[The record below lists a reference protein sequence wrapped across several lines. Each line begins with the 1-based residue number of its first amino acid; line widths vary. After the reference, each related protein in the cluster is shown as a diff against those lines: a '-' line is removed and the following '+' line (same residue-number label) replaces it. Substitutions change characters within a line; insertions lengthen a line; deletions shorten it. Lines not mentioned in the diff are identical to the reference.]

1 MSRDGASINV
11 KLLDGTN
18 IPHEDLGDGQD
29 YCIAVGGE
37 EFKVDM
43 TLTGAFFS
51 KHEMANKRLY
61 ATCFIDGVSLRTNY
75 KSLITVASYT
85 KGCNYSFKEIRNDDE
100 SRSALMFMKLELE
113 EWNDYEDSKANALK
127 FQASKLGMIE
137 VFIESQISMEDTS
150 SNRLRNKQRNRH
162 RKNLVHV
169 PVVKVAST
177 SAAPA
182 VSSSSAL
189 ATELATIPVEELRNK
204 QRNHHRKNLVHVPV
218 VKAASASAAPAV
230 SSSSALATELAAI
243 PVEEVPKAGDTVVKD
258 TKDVLH
264 RRTLTFTE
272 GRQTR
277 PPPPPATSQPAKK
290 SLVSASSTSRFPT
303 EPKPKIWVF
312 DEELTVLRI
321 SYQTRDWFDQAK
333 EKLRKDA
340 AAKNN
345 IFAST
350 ALLDGEVEVVH
361 QPQPK
366 RQRGEPVVIDLTRED
381 AIDEVAS
388 QDISSALR
396 GSSHGKQRCFAKA
409 DWIDVWELIINA
421 GNAKIPQAH
430 SKIIHDIGLT
440 VAEDLEF
447 VDDEIFDALFDALK
461 PIMARK
467 LNAKFR

>member
-11 KLLDGTN
+11 KLLDGTT

-37 EFKVDM
+37 EFKVEM
-43 TLTGAFFS
+43 TLTGAFFT

-137 VFIESQISMEDTS
+137 VFIESQISMEDTYYNQL
-150 SNRLRNKQRNRH
+150 SNMQRNLHRH
-162 RKNLVHV
+162 DLVHV
-169 PVVKVAST
+169 PV
-177 SAAPA
+177 
-182 VSSSSAL
+182 
-189 ATELATIPVEELRNK
+189 I
-204 QRNHHRKNLVHVPV
+204 
-218 VKAASASAAPAV
+218 KAASTSAAPAV

-272 GRQTR
+272 GRRTR

-333 EKLRKDA
+333 EKLRTDA

-345 IFAST
+345 IFAGT
-350 ALLDGEVEVVH
+350 ALLDGELEVVH

-381 AIDEVAS
+381 AIDEVAT
-388 QDISSALR
+388 QDISSSLH

-421 GNAKIPQAH
+421 GNAKNPQQAH
-430 SKIIHDIGLT
+430 TKIIQDLGLT

>member
-1 MSRDGASINV
+1 MSRDGASIVV
-11 KLLDGTN
+11 KLLDGTTL
-18 IPHEDLGDGQD
+18 PYEDLGDGQD
-29 YCIAVGGE
+29 YCIAVGGD
-37 EFKVDM
+37 EFKVDV
-43 TLTGAFFS
+43 TLTGAFLS
-51 KHEMANKRLY
+51 KHEMANKKIF
-61 ATCFIDGVSLRTNY
+61 ATCFIDGVSLGYYTTSKRPCTN
-75 KSLITVASYT
+75 
-85 KGCNYSFKEIRNDDE
+85 GWNCSFKEKRNDDE

-137 VFIESQISMEDTS
+137 VFIESQISMDDTYY
-150 SNRLRNKQRNRH
+150 NRLSNMQRNRH
-162 RKNLVHV
+162 RNNLVHV
-169 PVVKVAST
+169 PVVKAAST

-189 ATELATIPVEELRNK
+189 VR
-204 QRNHHRKNLVHVPV
+204 
-218 VKAASASAAPAV
+218 
-230 SSSSALATELAAI
+230 ELAAI

-277 PPPPPATSQPAKK
+277 PPPSLATPQPAK
-290 SLVSASSTSRFPT
+290 SLVSASSASRSPT

-321 SYQTRDWFDQAK
+321 SYQTREWFDQAK
-333 EKLRKDA
+333 EKLRKEAKAKHNIA
-340 AAKNN
+340 AG
-345 IFAST
+345 T
-350 ALLDGEVEVVH
+350 ALLDGEVEFVH
-361 QPQPK
+361 LPQPK
-366 RQRGEPVVIDLTRED
+366 RQRGGEPVVIDLTRED

-388 QDISSALR
+388 QDISSSTSQDISSTLR
-396 GSSHGKQRCFAKA
+396 GRSDGKQRCFAKA
-409 DWIDVWELIINA
+409 DWLDVWELIINA
-421 GNAKIPQAH
+421 GNAKNPQAH
-430 SKIIHDIGLT
+430 TKIIQDLGLT
-440 VAEDLEF
+440 VVEDLEF

>member
-1 MSRDGASINV
+1 
-11 KLLDGTN
+11 
-18 IPHEDLGDGQD
+18 
-29 YCIAVGGE
+29 
-37 EFKVDM
+37 
-43 TLTGAFFS
+43 
-51 KHEMANKRLY
+51 
-61 ATCFIDGVSLRTNY
+61 
-75 KSLITVASYT
+75 
-85 KGCNYSFKEIRNDDE
+85 
-100 SRSALMFMKLELE
+100 
-113 EWNDYEDSKANALK
+113 
-127 FQASKLGMIE
+127 
-137 VFIESQISMEDTS
+137 MEDTYY
-150 SNRLRNKQRNRH
+150 NRLSNMQRNRH
-162 RKNLVHV
+162 RNNLVHV
-169 PVVKVAST
+169 PVIKAAST
-177 SAAPA
+177 S
-182 VSSSSAL
+182 
-189 ATELATIPVEELRNK
+189 E
-204 QRNHHRKNLVHVPV
+204 
-218 VKAASASAAPAV
+218 APAV

-277 PPPPPATSQPAKK
+277 PPPLPATSQPAKK

-409 DWIDVWELIINA
+409 DWIDVWELIINT

>member
-11 KLLDGTN
+11 KLLDGTTL
-18 IPHEDLGDGQD
+18 PYEDLGDGQD
-29 YCIAVGGE
+29 YCIAVGGD
-37 EFKVDM
+37 EFEVDV
-43 TLTGAFFS
+43 TLTGAFLS

-75 KSLITVASYT
+75 KSVITVTSYT

-137 VFIESQISMEDTS
+137 VFIESQISMEDTF

-169 PVVKVAST
+169 PVVKAAST

-182 VSSSSAL
+182 VSSSLAL
-189 ATELATIPVEELRNK
+189 ATELAAIPVEELRNK

-277 PPPPPATSQPAKK
+277 PPPPPATPQPAK
-290 SLVSASSTSRFPT
+290 SLVSASTTSRSPT
-303 EPKPKIWVF
+303 KPKPKIWVF
-312 DEELTVLRI
+312 DKELTVLRI
-321 SYQTRDWFDQAK
+321 SYQTREWFDQAK
-333 EKLRKDA
+333 EKLRKEAKAKHNIA
-340 AAKNN
+340 AG
-345 IFAST
+345 T
-350 ALLDGEVEVVH
+350 ALLDGEVEFVH

-381 AIDEVAS
+381 ATDEVTS
-388 QDISSALR
+388 QDISSTLR
-396 GSSHGKQRCFAKA
+396 GSSDRKQRCFAKA
-409 DWIDVWELIINA
+409 DWLDVWELIINT
-421 GNAKIPQAH
+421 GNAKNPQAH
-430 SKIIHDIGLT
+430 TKIIQDLGLT